1 MIRIKNINTHSPYYQ
16 EMRELRNK
24 VLLRPLGIP
33 DHSWEMHDER
43 SWHFVA
49 LENDNVIGCAVLV
62 PSEEHKSLAQL
73 IQMAVDPDVQGKGI
87 GQLLLKEIITF
98 AKSKSLKEI
107 QCHSRHYAVDFYK
120 KAGFTTYGE
129 TFTEVGIPHN
139 HMKLELQ

>member
-62 PSEEHKSLAQL
+62 PSEEHKTLAQL
-73 IQMAVDPDVQGKGI
+73 I
-87 GQLLLKEIITF
+87 
-98 AKSKSLKEI
+98 
-107 QCHSRHYAVDFYK
+107 
-120 KAGFTTYGE
+120 
-129 TFTEVGIPHN
+129 
-139 HMKLELQ
+139 